1 MSTQIGSTQIG
12 VGVSHHRNP
21 VLAGKEAV
29 EQALN
34 QADIQQ
40 PDFVMLFSTVG
51 YRQAPLLKSVRAAT
65 HHAPLIGCSGAG
77 ILAQGV
83 TDESNFA
90 VVVLAIQSDEMQFS
104 QGMSVGLKADSGKV
118 GEAVGKGLTQA
129 NIPAAEAKTL
139 FLFLDGITPN
149 FDEFMAGLRSQT
161 QLEENIPAIGGFAGD
176 NVAYKETFQYYN
188 DELITDGAVW
198 AVLSGTVEVDSVSS
212 HGCVPMGM
220 QHTVTKSDRNIVYEV
235 DNQPVLDVLGSYLTK
250 SEIADWG
257 VAAVN
262 MGWGFDTLQQQQ
274 VNSDSD
280 EKIIRCMIAKNEE
293 TQSVQMFSDVPEG
306 SRFWITRRDHEQIYS
321 KAEAMSDSLLKKL
334 DGRTPKL
341 IFHVE
346 CDGRGK
352 LIFRENERKTLL
364 SNLQTKIGP
373 AVPWVGL
380 YAFAEIG
387 PIGQQNCL
395 QNFAGILTA
404 FH

>member
-1 MSTQIGSTQIG
+1 MSTQIG

-29 EQALN
+29 GQALA
-34 QADIQQ
+34 QADIQR

-51 YRQAPLLKSVRAAT
+51 YRQAPLLKSVRAA
-65 HHAPLIGCSGAG
+65 AQQASLIGCSGAG

-90 VVVLAIQSDEMQFS
+90 VVVLTIKSDEMQFS
-104 QGMSVGLKADSGKV
+104 QGMSVGLKDNSGKV
-118 GEAVGKGLTQA
+118 GEAVGEGISQA
-129 NIPAAEAKTL
+129 DTSTEGAKTL
-139 FLFLDGITPN
+139 FLFLDGIYPN
-149 FDEFMAGLRSQT
+149 FDEFMTGLRSQT
-161 QLEENIPAIGGFAGD
+161 QLEESIPAIGGFAGD

-198 AVLSGTVEVDSVSS
+198 AVLSGAVKVASVSS

-235 DNQPVLDVLGSYLTK
+235 DNQPVLNVLKSYLTE

-262 MGWGFDTLQQQQ
+262 MGWGFDALQQQA
-274 VNSDSD
+274 VGGDSD

-293 TQSVQMFSDVPEG
+293 TQSVQMFSDIPEG

-321 KAEAMSDSLLKKL
+321 KAETMVDSLLEKL
-334 DGRTPKL
+334 EGRTPKF

-352 LIFRENERKTLL
+352 LIFRENERKMLL
-364 SNLQTKIGP
+364 NNIQAKVGP
-373 AVPWVGL
+373 TVPWVGL

-387 PIGQQNCL
+387 PIGNQNCL